1 MKTRLSVCFLSTVL
15 VVSTACLLFS
25 PRALLPQEAHAFYLS
40 LFKKG
45 QSTFLLKDYKE
56 ALKNF
61 EIALFGLHGQKG
73 LIGQGYV
80 YMSLCTF
87 HLGQEE
93 KSKELLKKSTQWLEA
108 DEAREFWTNLPADER
123 EIFDQMMK
131 DFGVSLA
138 LGVPADQEQDI
149 VPPVQDQAAE
159 VPVEMPKEIEKP
171 IEKPDVAKTQ
181 QKTVTETQVTERPL
195 QYSPPPP
202 IQDPVADLENK
213 IAEAPQNSS
222 LYYQLYDLYIQRQNL
237 QAAEQ
242 VLRRLI
248 LQSPV
253 EVNAHM
259 TLGQLLYRQ
268 RRFAE
273 AGENFEGILRIAGDV
288 PVEAEALK
296 VARAYRLLCLHAQE
310 ERRKAREVFLASQ
323 QIFSPA
329 GIAGLPL
336 DSAEKDRLNQIVSIY
351 QKAGQ
356 SPEEGVLTDIVL
368 HKGAET
374 LEVEFLCD
382 PSTSHQVFEIKDPR
396 PQRIVIDFFDLVD
409 IRAARNIPV
418 KDYGIDVIRSGM
430 YKTNVVR
437 VVFDALGELP
447 RYQIEKSVMGLR
459 IVLTR

>member
-1 MKTRLSVCFLSTVL
+1 MKTRLSVCFLSTAL
-15 VVSTACLLFS
+15 ILSTGLHMLS
-25 PRALLPQEAHAFYLS
+25 PQALLPQEAHAFYLN

-45 QSTFLLKDYKE
+45 QSAFLLKDYKE

-61 EIALFGLHGQKG
+61 EVALFGLHGQKR
-73 LIGQGYV
+73 LMGQGYA
-80 YMSLCTF
+80 YMSLCAF
-87 HLGQEE
+87 HLEQRE
-93 KSKELLKKSTQWLEA
+93 KSEELLKKSAQWLEA
-108 DEAREFWTNLPADER
+108 DEARDFWTNLPADER
-123 EIFDQMMK
+123 DRFDKMVK
-131 DFGVSLA
+131 DFGVSLN
-138 LGVPADQEQDI
+138 LGVPAAQAQNTS
-149 VPPVQDQAAE
+149 PPVQDKRE
-159 VPVEMPKEIEKP
+159 KVPVEKPKEIEKP
-171 IEKPDVAKTQ
+171 VEKPDVAKTQ
-181 QKTVTETQVTERPL
+181 QKAVTETPVTERPL
-195 QYSPPPP
+195 RYSPPPA
-202 IQDPVADLENK
+202 IQDPAADLENK

-253 EVNAHM
+253 EVNAYM

-288 PVEAEALK
+288 PVEAEAIK

-323 QIFSPA
+323 QMFSPA

-351 QKAGQ
+351 QEAGQ

-368 HKGAET
+368 YKGAET

-396 PQRIVIDFFDLVD
+396 PQRIVIDFFDLID
-409 IRAARNIPV
+409 IRATRLIPV

-430 YKTNVVR
+430 YKKNIAR

-447 RYQIEKSVMGLR
+447 RYRIEKSVMGLR